1 VEDETLNASS
11 LFLVGIFIIFIGFLM
26 IMIGI
31 VLGILQNSEPK
42 QNYSRGQE
50 SFGRETY
57 SGNASDSSKSPY
69 EKPPTGKVESKVK
82 GGGVIMLGPIPIIFG
97 SDKESAKTAAI
108 LAIILMLLSLLIL
121 KSSLF

>member
-1 VEDETLNASS
+1 MEDETLNASS
-11 LFLVGIFIIFIGFLM
+11 LLLAGFFIIFIGFLL

-31 VLGILQNSEPK
+31 VLGIFQNSEPK
-42 QNYSRGQE
+42 QDYSRGQE
-50 SFGRETY
+50 SFG
-57 SGNASDSSKSPY
+57 
-69 EKPPTGKVESKVK
+69 KVK

-121 KSSLF
+121 RSSLF